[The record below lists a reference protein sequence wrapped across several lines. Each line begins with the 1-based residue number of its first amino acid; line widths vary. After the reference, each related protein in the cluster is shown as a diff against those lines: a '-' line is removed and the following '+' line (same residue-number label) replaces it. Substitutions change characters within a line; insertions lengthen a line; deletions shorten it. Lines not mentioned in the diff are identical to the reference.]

1 MLQQLSISNYALI
14 DQTKIEFDRGMS
26 VITGETGAGKSILLG
41 ALGLILG
48 QRADAQTLLDK
59 EKKCVVEGTF
69 DLSEH
74 NLKSL
79 FDENDV
85 DFEPQT
91 IIRREILPNGKSR
104 AFVNDTPA
112 NASFLKSI
120 ASYIIDV
127 HSQHQNLL
135 LGDDSYQMMIIDT
148 VANNQSIKEE
158 YAVAY
163 RKYRDLKK
171 REENLVIENDKM
183 KADLDYITFQH
194 KQLEEAKL
202 KDGELQELETELQS
216 LTHAEEIKTTLTQAI
231 DTLDTCETPMLQ
243 QLSTLIHSISKIESF
258 LPESINA
265 TKRLETA
272 KIDLA
277 DLCNSLVK
285 ISEATEHDPER
296 ILFVQQRID
305 NIYMLMQK
313 HKKQDV
319 SELIAYKNELNEQL
333 KHILCFDEDLEELR
347 KEIEVSTKELT
358 VKAKTLT
365 KSRQATFAGIT
376 SFITARL
383 KELGMPNANFSIRH
397 TTAEKFSV
405 SGNDIIDM
413 LFAANKNGEPADI
426 TKVASGGEMSRVMLS
441 IKSLLSSSKGLPTI
455 IFDEIDTGVSG
466 EIADKMGHIMTEM
479 AKNMQVIAITH
490 LPQVAAKGAKHYK
503 VYKTDTEE
511 RTISNITLLDS
522 DARITE
528 IAKMLS
534 GASIS
539 EAAIMNAKD
548 LLGK

>member
-413 LFAANKNGEPADI
+413 LFAANKNGKPADI

>member
-358 VKAKTLT
+358 VRAKALT

>member
-305 NIYMLMQK
+305 NIYMLLQK

-319 SELIAYKNELNEQL
+319 SELIAYANELNEQL

>member
-1 MLQQLSISNYALI
+1 MLFRS
-14 DQTKIEFDRGMS
+14 
-26 VITGETGAGKSILLG
+26 
-41 ALGLILG
+41 
-48 QRADAQTLLDK
+48 
-59 EKKCVVEGTF
+59 
-69 DLSEH
+69 
-74 NLKSL
+74 
-79 FDENDV
+79 
-85 DFEPQT
+85 
-91 IIRREILPNGKSR
+91 
-104 AFVNDTPA
+104 
-112 NASFLKSI
+112 
-120 ASYIIDV
+120 
-127 HSQHQNLL
+127 
-135 LGDDSYQMMIIDT
+135 
-148 VANNQSIKEE
+148 
-158 YAVAY
+158 
-163 RKYRDLKK
+163 
-171 REENLVIENDKM
+171 
-183 KADLDYITFQH
+183 
-194 KQLEEAKL
+194 
-202 KDGELQELETELQS
+202 
-216 LTHAEEIKTTLTQAI
+216 
-231 DTLDTCETPMLQ
+231 
-243 QLSTLIHSISKIESF
+243 
-258 LPESINA
+258 
-265 TKRLETA
+265 
-272 KIDLA
+272 
-277 DLCNSLVK
+277 VK

-522 DARITE
+522 DAQIGR
-528 IAKMLS
+528 AHV
-534 GASIS
+534 
-539 EAAIMNAKD
+539 
-548 LLGK
+548 

>member
-539 EAAIMNAKD
+539 EAAIMNAKN